1 MLKTIAIP
9 ERTRNI
15 VIAVAVAAF
24 AAMLTAFY
32 VANYKRHVQQNQK
45 NAPVLVAS
53 KNIPAGT
60 LGSEAIAKKMVSVR
74 EAPRSSIA
82 PGAFSSP
89 DQLETLITSDQVYAG
104 EQVTARRFHPKEE
117 RGVRAKLDG
126 NLRAMQVAG
135 DQNQVLA
142 GTLQAGD
149 RVDVLGN
156 VEYKVKLSEGN
167 DVDRVASRVVLR
179 DILVLRA
186 ATAESDTSVG
196 STDADK
202 TVQLALTDAQAQ
214 KLFYVMKNGDWTL
227 DLRPVGNAADS
238 PESVETVESVLGD
251 GLRHRQRAQLIGGIL
266 R

>member
-1 MLKTIAIP
+1 MTYRARNLIAAIGL
-9 ERTRNI
+9 
-15 VIAVAVAAF
+15 AVVAALF
-24 AAMLTAFY
+24 VGFY
-32 VANYKRHVQQNQK
+32 VSNYKRSVEHSQQHVS
-45 NAPVLVAS
+45 VYVAA
-53 KNIPAGT
+53 KNIPTGTAG
-60 LGSEAIAKKMVSVR
+60 SDIASKGYLKQEQVLRQSVV
-74 EAPRSSIA
+74 
-82 PGAFSSP
+82 PGAISNPSEI
-89 DQLETLITSDQVYAG
+89 DKLVAGQDIYAG
-104 EQVTARRFHPKEE
+104 EQISLNTFSTEATKGI
-117 RGVRAKLDG
+117 RGFLRGPMRAF
-126 NLRAMQVAG
+126 QIAG
-135 DQNQVLA
+135 DANQTLA

-186 ATAESDTSVG
+186 ATATSDTSVG